1 MLLEQEEQ
9 YARGYFDNEAIAA
22 AYNSTGITSE
32 CQSQAEYIALLD
44 QKEATKYY
52 LLNISS
58 STSSKK

>member
-9 YARGYFDNEAIAA
+9 YRGYFDNEAIAA